1 MLNAVPNKSER
12 NALKAYEKIWQ
23 LHAKG
28 WSTRAI
34 AKQVRLSSRTVQRHQ
49 YVQLSRTARTQRQ
62 RQEFIEP
69 QTPPA

>member
-1 MLNAVPNKSER
+1 MLNAAPNKSER

-34 AKQVRLSSRTVQRHQ
+34 AKQVRSVMHGATPPQ
-49 YVQLSRTARTQRQ
+49 YVQLLRSRQ
-62 RQEFIEP
+62 RQSEFIEP
-69 QTPPA
+69 PTNHLA